1 MQASDPK
8 VPKVIPGRYWRGVL
22 KRRDWVPAVFDPKG
36 PNLNPGLFEPLSAQ
50 VNLPN
55 SYFGLVPLRRYAENP
70 MEYKGVEYTVVQL
83 TEGVGWRWEV
93 RFDDG
98 KNKSGVTPVSRAVAI
113 KQAEY
118 EIDRVLKNRP

>member
-22 KRRDWVPAVFDPKG
+22 RRDWVPAVFDKG
-36 PNLNPGLFEPLSAQ
+36 PNLNPGVFEPLSSQ

-55 SYFGLVPLRRYAENP
+55 SCFGLVPLRPYAENP

-113 KQAEY
+113 KQAEH
-118 EIDRVLKNRP
+118 EIDRALKNRP

>member
-1 MQASDPK
+1 
-8 VPKVIPGRYWRGVL
+8 
-22 KRRDWVPAVFDPKG
+22 
-36 PNLNPGLFEPLSAQ
+36 
-50 VNLPN
+50 
-55 SYFGLVPLRRYAENP
+55 

-118 EIDRVLKNRP
+118 EIDRALRNRP